1 MNRLLQQ
8 SVSRGPLAVRASSTI
23 TTKPP
28 TPNQIT
34 KNNAQFDK
42 VTHTGQA
49 WDQSDYRLQRF
60 DISKKSVNP
69 NVAMHLIDQR
79 PPEDC
84 GDKRVVF
91 CDGGHPALGH
101 PKVYINLDKPGVHAC
116 GYCGNRF
123 YNSHATKAEDM
134 KIQHLNC

>member
-1 MNRLLQQ
+1 MNRLLNNAITR
-8 SVSRGPLAVRASSTI
+8 STVAIRASSNL
-23 TTKPP
+23 TTKAP
-28 TPNQIT
+28 TAQSIT
-34 KNNAQFDK
+34 QQNAQFDK

-49 WDQSDYRLQRF
+49 WDQADYRLQRF
-60 DISKKSVNP
+60 DTSAKQVNP
-69 NVAMHLIDQR
+69 NVAMHLVDQR
-79 PPEDC
+79 PPENC
-84 GDKRVVF
+84 GDKRVIY

-123 YNSHATKAEDM
+123 YNSHVTQGEDL